1 MISTQKFKKLE
12 ARMQIKNSLNLPQS
26 SIPMKANLSQREP
39 QMLKQWEEMDIYGKI
54 IRKSEGLPKFILHDG
69 PPYANGHIHMGT
81 ALNKILKDFIIK
93 AKFMSGFNS
102 RYVPGWDCHG
112 LPIEHQVEKELKAKN
127 IPMVKTDL
135 RKRCRAYAEKFIDI
149 QRGEFKRLGVFGE
162 WDKPYL
168 TMNLPY
174 ESIIV
179 REFGKFVE
187 KGSVYLGEKPVYW
200 CASCKTALAD
210 AEVEYAPHTSPS
222 IYVKFPMRSK
232 LEGLPDDKPT
242 HVLIWTTTPWTIPAN
257 LAIALHPDFEYSV
270 VEVNN
275 EYWILASELR
285 DLVLSGMNI
294 SSYKTV
300 KTYNG
305 SDLENLI
312 CRHPFLEQNS
322 ILILADH
329 VTLEAG
335 TGCVHTAPGHGQE
348 DYEVGL
354 KYNLPAYAP
363 VDDDGRFTKEVPFF
377 AGQFVFDANEAVIEK
392 LNEVGC
398 LLKVEEMEHSYPH
411 CWRCKSP
418 IIFRSTRQWFIS
430 MEIND
435 LRKKTMDAINHVKWI
450 PEWGRERIYN
460 MVENRPDWCISRQR
474 SWGVPII
481 ALHCKDCGN
490 VLLDAKL
497 VNQVADLVEKN
508 GADVWFERELDEIFD
523 PLPTCPN
530 CGSQNLRKETDILDV
545 WFDSGVSHAAV
556 LEKRPE
562 LAWPSDL
569 YLEGSDQHR
578 GWFHSS
584 LLESV
589 GTRGIAPYKSVLTHG
604 FVVDGEGKK
613 MSKSLGNI
621 VAPEE
626 VIKRYGAEII
636 RLWVA
641 AEDYRND
648 IKISQDI
655 LKQLTD
661 GYRRIRN
668 TFRFMI
674 GNLFDFQFKKN
685 ALDLSEME
693 EIDRFILHRLSRIS
707 ERILT
712 AYETY
717 DFHVV
722 YHTIHAFC
730 AVDLSAFYLDVL
742 KDRLY
747 ISHPDSKKRRSS
759 QTALYHLINVLAR
772 LLAPILSFTSEE
784 IWKAF
789 KPMTP
794 FEEESVHLT
803 RFETIPENFRDEPLA
818 DRWQRLLEIRQE
830 VSKVLEEAR
839 KNKEIGHSLDAQ
851 VTLAVNDKT
860 YDFLK
865 AYEEELDDIFIVST
879 VSLQKSEDT
888 ILSIQV
894 SPADGEKCERCWHY
908 KQDVGADSKY
918 PTVCSRCASVLHT
931 LEGI

>member
-1 MISTQKFKKLE
+1 MK
-12 ARMQIKNSLNLPQS
+12 IKDSLNLPQS

-39 QMLKQWEEMDIYGKI
+39 QMLAQWENTDIYGKI
-54 IRKSEGLPKFILHDG
+54 VEKSEGNPKFILHDG

-93 AKFMSGFNS
+93 SRFMAGYDS

-112 LPIEHQVEKELKAKN
+112 LPIEHQVEKELKTKG
-127 IPMVKTDL
+127 IPLVKTDL
-135 RKRCRAYAEKFIDI
+135 RKRCRSYAEKFIDI
-149 QRGEFKRLGVFGE
+149 QRNEFKRLGVFGDWE
-162 WDKPYL
+162 NPYL
-168 TMNLPY
+168 TMNFPY
-174 ESIIV
+174 EATIV
-179 REFGKFVE
+179 REFGKFVA

-210 AEVEYAPHTSPS
+210 AEVEYGDHRSPS
-222 IYVKFPMRSK
+222 IYVKFPMQSK
-232 LEGLPDDKPT
+232 VEGLPEDKPIF
-242 HVLIWTTTPWTIPAN
+242 VLIWTTTPWTIPAN
-257 LAIALHPDFEYSV
+257 LAIALHPEFDYV
-270 VEVNN
+270 AVEAKG
-275 EYWILASELR
+275 EIWILAEELC
-285 DLVLSGMNI
+285 DLVLSGVGI
-294 SSYKTV
+294 TDYKKVARFKGT
-300 KTYNG
+300 
-305 SDLENLI
+305 DLEKLV
-312 CRHPFLEQNS
+312 CKHPFLDKDS

-354 KYNLPAYAP
+354 KYGLPAYAP
-363 VDDDGRFTKEVPFF
+363 LDDDGRFTEDVPFF

-392 LNEVGC
+392 LKEVDC
-398 LLKVEEMEHSYPH
+398 LLKVEELEHSYPH

-430 MEIND
+430 METND
-435 LRKKTMDAINHVKWI
+435 LRKKTLDAIDRVQWI
-450 PEWGRERIYN
+450 PAWGHDRIYN

-474 SWGVPII
+474 I
-481 ALHCKDCGN
+481 ALHCEDCGR

-497 VNQVADLVEKN
+497 VDRVAELVEKD
-508 GADVWFERELDEIFD
+508 GADVWFEKDLGEIFD
-523 PLPTCPN
+523 PPPTCPH
-530 CGSQNLRKETDILDV
+530 CGGTNFRKETDILDV

-556 LEKRPE
+556 LEQRPE
-562 LAWPSDL
+562 LVWPADL

-589 GTRGIAPYKSVLTHG
+589 GTRDTAPYKSVLTHG

-621 VAPEE
+621 VAPDE
-626 VIKRYGAEII
+626 VIKKYGAEIV

-648 IKISQDI
+648 IKISQEI

-674 GNLFDFQFKKN
+674 GNLYDFTFDKN
-685 ALDLSEME
+685 AMDPEQME
-693 EIDRFILHRLSRIS
+693 EIDRYILHRLAYISR
-707 ERILT
+707 RVLK

-717 DFHVV
+717 DFHVI
-722 YHTIHAFC
+722 YHTIHTFC

-747 ISHPDSKKRRSS
+747 VSHPDSKERRSS
-759 QTALYHLINVLAR
+759 QTALFHLINVLVR
-772 LLAPILSFTSEE
+772 LLAPILAFTMEE
-784 IWKAF
+784 VWQAF
-789 KPMTP
+789 RPITP
-794 FEEESVHLT
+794 FTEESVHLT
-803 RFETIPENFRDEPLA
+803 AFADIPETFENQELA
-818 DRWQRLLEIRQE
+818 DRWERLLDIRQE

-851 VTLAVNDKT
+851 VTLSVNEKT
-860 YDFLK
+860 YNFLK
-865 AYEEELDDIFIVST
+865 DYEGELDDIFIVSGVVLEKGDGSNLSVT
-879 VSLQKSEDT
+879 VA
-888 ILSIQV
+888 
-894 SPADGEKCERCWHY
+894 PAPGEKCERCWHY
-908 KQDVGADSKY
+908 KTDVGKDADF
-918 PTVCSRCASVLHT
+918 PTVCGRCAEVLHK
-931 LEGI
+931 LQ

>member
-1 MISTQKFKKLE
+1 MK
-12 ARMQIKNSLNLPQS
+12 IKDSLNLPQS

-39 QMLKQWEEMDIYGKI
+39 EMLARWEKMEIYQKI
-54 IRKSEGLPKFILHDG
+54 VEKSEGLPQFILHDG

-93 AKFMSGFNS
+93 SKFMSGYDS

-127 IPMVKTDL
+127 IPLVKTDL
-135 RKRCRAYAEKFIDI
+135 RKQCRSYAKKFIDI
-149 QRGEFKRLGVFGE
+149 QRKEFKRLGVFGD
-162 WDKPYL
+162 WDNPYL

-174 ESIIV
+174 EGVIV

-187 KGSVYLGEKPVYW
+187 RGEVYLGEKPVYW

-210 AEVEYAPHTSPS
+210 AEVEYGPHTSPS
-222 IYVKFPMRSK
+222 IYVKFPMKSA
-232 LEGLPDDKPT
+232 LQGIPEGKP
-242 HVLIWTTTPWTIPAN
+242 VFILIWTTTPWTLPAN
-257 LAIALHPDFEYSV
+257 LAIALHPDFEYV
-270 VEVNN
+270 AVEVND
-275 EYWILASELR
+275 EIWILARELR
-285 DLVLSGMNI
+285 DLVLSGMGV
-294 SSYKTV
+294 SDYKTLA
-300 KTYNG
+300 TYRG
-305 SDLENLI
+305 GDLENLVA
-312 CRHPFLEQNS
+312 RHPFLEQDS
-322 ILILADH
+322 LLILADH

-354 KYNLPAYAP
+354 RYNLPTYAP
-363 VDDDGRFTKEVPFF
+363 VDDDGCFTPEVPYF
-377 AGQFVFDANEAVIEK
+377 ARKFVFDANKDVIQK
-392 LNEVGC
+392 LKEVGC

-430 MEIND
+430 MEANG
-435 LRKKTMDAINHVKWI
+435 LRQKALKAINEVRWI

-481 ALHCKDCGN
+481 ALHCNACGE

-497 VNQVADLVEKN
+497 VNQVADLVEKY
-508 GADVWFERELDEIFD
+508 GADVWFEKELKEFFD
-523 PLPTCPN
+523 PLPACPR
-530 CGSQNLRKETDILDV
+530 CGSQDFRKETDILDV

-562 LAWPSDL
+562 LRWPADL

-589 GTRGIAPYKSVLTHG
+589 GTRDRAPYHSVLTHG

-626 VIKRYGAEII
+626 IIKKYGAELI

-648 IKISQDI
+648 IKISQEI

-668 TFRFMI
+668 TFRFML
-674 GNLFDFQFKKN
+674 GNLFDFTASAH
-685 ALDLSEME
+685 ALPVEQME
-693 EIDRFILHRLSRIS
+693 EIDRFILHRLSQIS
-707 ERILT
+707 ARVLN
-712 AYETY
+712 AFDSY

-722 YHTIHAFC
+722 YHTIHTFC

-747 ISHPDSKKRRSS
+747 VSHPDDRKRRSS
-759 QTALYHLINVLAR
+759 QTALFHLVNVLVR
-772 LLAPILSFTSEE
+772 LLAPILSFTAEE
-784 IWKAF
+784 IWNAF
-789 KPMTP
+789 KPVSSFP
-794 FEEESVHLT
+794 EESVHLT
-803 RFETIPENFRDEPLA
+803 RFAAIPENFTDETLA
-818 DRWQRLLEIRQE
+818 ERWQTLLEIRQE
-830 VSKVLEEAR
+830 VSRVLEEKR
-839 KNKEIGHSLDAQ
+839 KNKEIGHSLDAR
-851 VTLAVNDKT
+851 VTLSAGDRL
-860 YDFLK
+860 YRLLK
-865 AYEEELDDIFIVST
+865 SYEDELDDIFIVSSVELKASDGDALT
-879 VSLQKSEDT
+879 VEAA
-888 ILSIQV
+888 
-894 SPADGEKCERCWHY
+894 PAEGEKCERCWHY
-908 KQDVGADSKY
+908 KADVGSDSEY
-918 PTVCSRCASVLHT
+918 PTVCSRCAAVLRQ
-931 LEGI
+931 LS